1 MAMTLYP
8 WQEELASQLLAM
20 RDELPNGLLIYGPKG
35 IGTIDLVIRYARS
48 LFCET
53 PDINGEPCGQCKGC
67 KMANACTHPDLRYV
81 MTEAESIPR
90 HIPFDPPSNAQKDRK
105 IYREILIHQP
115 RELTDFLNQTAHE
128 AGGTRIVVVY
138 PADAIRA
145 DAAAT
150 FLKNLEEPPAKT
162 TFLLVA
168 EDIDR
173 VLPTIRSRCRL
184 LRAKGPSYEE
194 AIAWL
199 NSQGIGDADDAL
211 ARASGRPCQ
220 IIDEKRIETDPEIDS
235 KIKEQ
240 LLMLSSLPKQV
251 RDDLLRVLSM
261 GRDLPLDR
269 IAVKDGRTALPV
281 AAVLPVIYRWGYDLL
296 AVQQGLKPHYFPQ
309 YGESMVKILK
319 GVKTEHLYAWFDT
332 LKSLQRTV
340 NHPLNAQLVI
350 EQTLLR
356 YRRMMMGK
364 AFD

>member
-1 MAMTLYP
+1 MVAGNNLHDLSTNRCYVTGGVNVVDLAVRLVGRERKFAFDKRIRSV
-8 WQEELASQLLAM
+8 EECIERCQH
-20 RDELPNGLLIYGPKG
+20 G
-35 IGTIDLVIRYARS
+35 IIGSYVEIPH
-48 LFCET
+48 ET
-53 PDINGEPCGQCKGC
+53 CGQ
-67 KMANACTHPDLRYV
+67 TFV
-81 MTEAESIPR
+81 AER
-90 HIPFDPPSNAQKDRK
+90 GFCCG
-105 IYREILIHQP
+105 YC
-115 RELTDFLNQTAHE
+115 
-128 AGGTRIVVVY
+128 V
-138 PADAIRA
+138 
-145 DAAAT
+145 
-150 FLKNLEEPPAKT
+150 
-162 TFLLVA
+162 FLLDLA
-168 EDIDR
+168 ETKVGRIDR
-173 VLPTIRSRCRL
+173 NGTYTVSVGNFNHTAAQRPGFGSAARFRV
-184 LRAKGPSYEE
+184 
-194 AIAWL
+194 
-199 NSQGIGDADDAL
+199 NGIGDADDAL
-211 ARASGRPCQ
+211 AHASGRPCQ

-309 YGESMVKILK
+309 YGESRVKILK